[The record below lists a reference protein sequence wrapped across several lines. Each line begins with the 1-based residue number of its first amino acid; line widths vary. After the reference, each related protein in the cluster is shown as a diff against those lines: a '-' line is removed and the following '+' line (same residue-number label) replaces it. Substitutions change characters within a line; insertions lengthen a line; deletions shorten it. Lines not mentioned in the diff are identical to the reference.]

1 MNDMTNGKSLPL
13 LVKFAI
19 PLILGSLFQ
28 QLYSFLDS
36 VIVGNFIGE
45 DALTAIGVT
54 GALNFL
60 VLGLTMG
67 SAIGFTIPISQSV
80 GEKNF
85 AEVNKNFWNGLY
97 LSIIIGLA
105 ISIGVSFFVKD
116 ILVLMNTSEKFL
128 DMASN
133 YLTIIFVGQITVV
146 LYNYLAGTIR
156 AFGDSKR
163 PFIFLVV
170 SSLINVALDLFF
182 ILVMKLG
189 VCGVAYGTIIGQLI
203 SVLLC
208 VWWLYKMK
216 VIKISNQIEKYY
228 TLSSK
233 HIKSIIKIGLP
244 LGLEYSICSIG
255 NVVLQSSINIL
266 GDVYATA
273 QYCGERIRSIAT
285 IPMESVGTAI
295 ATYVA
300 QNYGAKKFDRIKDG
314 IKSGLIIQ
322 LSYSILAFLVLLL
335 LGKPL
340 IYLLLGN
347 TTSIEATESLKYL
360 FIVSTLFMF
369 HGSLMIFRNTVQ
381 GMGHGGSTLISSLM
395 EIIGRSLAGGLAVV
409 FSSFILICLSAPLAW
424 GLALISCIILSIYY
438 ISKDSRINIIDL

>member
-1 MNDMTNGKSLPL
+1 MNDMTQGKSLPL
-13 LVKFAI
+13 LIKFAI

-45 DALTAIGVT
+45 EALTAIGVT

-80 GEKNF
+80 GKKDF
-85 AEVNKNFWNGLY
+85 GEVNRNFWNGLY
-97 LSIIIGLA
+97 LSIIIGLV

-116 ILVLMNTSEKFL
+116 ILILMKTSLNFL
-128 DMASN
+128 DMATD
-133 YLTIIFVGQITVV
+133 YLTIIFIGQITVV

-170 SSLINVALDLFF
+170 SSLINVGLDLFF
-182 ILVMKLG
+182 ILVMELG
-189 VCGVAYGTIIGQLI
+189 VCGVALGTVIGQLI

-208 VWWLYKMK
+208 AWWLYKIK
-216 VIKISNQIEKYY
+216 VIKISNKHEKYY
-228 TLSSK
+228 AFSAN
-233 HIKSIIKIGLP
+233 HIKTILKIGFP

-255 NVVLQSSINIL
+255 NVILQSSINIL

-285 IPMESVGTAI
+285 IPMESVGTAM

-314 IKSGLIIQ
+314 IKSGVIIQ
-322 LSYSILAFLVLLL
+322 LSYSVIVFLILLL
-335 LGKPL
+335 LGKSL

-347 TTSIEATESLKYL
+347 TISIEAKESLKYL
-360 FIVSTLFMF
+360 FIVSTLFIL

-395 EIIGRSLAGGLAVV
+395 EIIGRSLAGVLAVV
-409 FSSFILICLSAPLAW
+409 SSDFILICLSAPLAW

-438 ISKDSRINIIDL
+438 ITTVPMDIT